1 MPRIYVR
8 FSGLQQMGTDCGAIA
23 KTVNTIESDFQ
34 RTVKALDWDIQSAS
48 GIRQTANRIS
58 ERLERQASALKDYQK
73 FINEAY
79 DEYVKLDEYK
89 KLDFIHAVDKVPS
102 WINNGTASLFKF
114 VFVGPEGKLE
124 IDWGSIFKDILISKP
139 HVLSNVLPMIS
150 PITGLIY
157 LTSGIASGNAPSF
170 FDYSR
175 TSSSNA
181 GGDWLGYEID
191 GAKVTAWGGKAYAE
205 IQNEVGYADVKAY
218 LGKTEAGVTS
228 DFSFMESK
236 YKNGAWTEEF
246 LNAEIKA
253 GVDVSILE
261 VDGKAG
267 IGSDMLG
274 AEIKGEGS
282 VGNAELSGKGEIS
295 IGEDGIEL
303 NAKGKA
309 MVTAVEGEV
318 KGTINILGLEITGKV
333 GGYAGGLGVEGEIG
347 IDTNEEGKKVFVA
360 EGGFAALVGPSVGI
374 EIGFNET
381 GWNNF
386 VDAITFWD

>member
-1 MPRIYVR
+1 MPRIYVE
-8 FSGLQQMGTDCGAIA
+8 FAGLEQVGSGC
-23 KTVNTIESDFQ
+23 KTAASRVDTIETEFWRTIQ
-34 RTVKALDWDIQSAS
+34 RLDWNVRYEADINS
-48 GIRQTANRIS
+48 TAKQIS
-58 ERLERQASALKDYQK
+58 RKLEKQAKALKDYQK
-73 FINEAY
+73 FINDAY
-79 DEYVKLDEYK
+79 DEYVKLDEYQGIELIDNK
-89 KLDFIHAVDKVPS
+89 TSMPS
-102 WINNGTASLFKF
+102 WLENATFK
-114 VFVGPEGKLE
+114 L
-124 IDWGSIFKDILISKP
+124 IDALITKP
-139 HVLSNVLPMIS
+139 YVLPGLLPLVS
-150 PITGLIY
+150 PITGLLYI
-157 LTSGIASGNAPSF
+157 TSGIYSGNTPSF

-175 TSSSNA
+175 TPSSDA
-181 GGDWLGYEID
+181 GADWLGYEID
-191 GAKVTAWGGKAYAE
+191 GTKVTAWGGKAYAE
-205 IQNEVGYADVKAY
+205 VQNEVGYADVKAY
-218 LGKTEAGVTS
+218 LGKIETGVKS

-236 YKNGAWTEEF
+236 YENGAWTEEF

-318 KGTINILGLEITGKV
+318 KGTINILGLEITGKI

-360 EGGFAALVGPSVGI
+360 EGGFAALVGPSIGI
-374 EIGFNET
+374 EFGFNDT

>member
-1 MPRIYVR
+1 MPRIYVE
-8 FSGLQQMGTDCGAIA
+8 FAGLEQIGTGC
-23 KTVNTIESDFQ
+23 KTAASRVDTIETEFW
-34 RTVKALDWDIQSAS
+34 RTIQKLDWDVRYEADINS
-48 GIRQTANRIS
+48 TAKQIS
-58 ERLERQASALKDYQK
+58 RKLEKQAKALKDYQK
-73 FINEAY
+73 FINDAY
-79 DEYVKLDEYK
+79 DEYSRLDTYSYIVYK
-89 KLDFIHAVDKVPS
+89 QPLFD
-102 WINNGTASLFKF
+102 WLELFK
-114 VFVGPEGKLE
+114 EITIGKSEVIPSLW
-124 IDWGSIFKDILISKP
+124 DL
-139 HVLSNVLPMIS
+139 VLPT
-150 PITGLIY
+150 TGLIY
-157 LTSGIASGNAPSF
+157 ITSGLYKGDTPTV

-175 TSSSNA
+175 TPSSDA
-181 GGDWLGYEID
+181 GADWLGYEID
-191 GAKVTAWGGKAYAE
+191 GTKVTAWGGKAYAE

-218 LGKTEAGVTS
+218 LGKIETGVKS

-236 YKNGAWTEEF
+236 YENGAWTEEF

-318 KGTINILGLEITGKV
+318 KGTINILGLEITGKI

-360 EGGFAALVGPSVGI
+360 EGGFAALVGPSIGI
-374 EIGFNET
+374 EIGFNDT